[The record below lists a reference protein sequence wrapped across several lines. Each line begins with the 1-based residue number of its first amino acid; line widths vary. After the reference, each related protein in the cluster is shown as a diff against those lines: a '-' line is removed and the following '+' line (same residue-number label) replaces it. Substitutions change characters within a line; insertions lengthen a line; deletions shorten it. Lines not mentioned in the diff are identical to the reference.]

1 MSYYA
6 LFKGWLLLSQPPGCL
21 GDRTSF
27 DTEPALGGLSRRSG
41 LFPSRPWSLSPTVS
55 LPRHGW
61 NGIRSL
67 IGFGRLTPPSPFRAL
82 PPSLFLKAAPQCIS
96 GRTSYLR
103 VRLAFH
109 LYPQLIPT
117 LCNVYGFGPP
127 PRDYRG
133 FTLAMGSSPGFGSTP
148 RDSFALFRLAFAAA
162 PGRLNPLTSPRR
174 SNSPAHSSIGTPSS
188 AHNRRTPTA
197 CRPTV
202 SGLFHSPS
210 GVLFTFPSR
219 YLCAIGRQGYLA
231 LEGGPPGFPRDSTCP
246 VVLTNASEVRP
257 LSPTGLSPPMA
268 VLSRL
273 LRLEGGLLT
282 SRSRWGSCQCAVQ
295 PR

>member
-1 MSYYA
+1 M
-6 LFKGWLLLSQPPGCL
+6 
-21 GDRTSF
+21 
-27 DTEPALGGLSRRSG
+27 
-41 LFPSRPWSLSPTVS
+41 
-55 LPRHGW
+55 
-61 NGIRSL
+61 
-67 IGFGRLTPPSPFRAL
+67 IGFGTLTRPSPFRAL

-148 RDSFALFRLAFAAA
+148 CDCFALFRLAFAAA
-162 PGRLNPLTSPRR
+162 PGRLNPLTSPHR

-188 AHNRRTPTA
+188 VRRRTPTA

-246 VVLTNASEVRP
+246 VVLTNASGVRY
-257 LSPTGLSPPMA
+257 LSPTGLSPAMA
-268 VLSRL
+268 VLSRF
-273 LRLEGGLLT
+273 LRLGNGLLT
-282 SRSRWGSCQCAVQ
+282 PRTIWGSC
-295 PR
+295 